1 MRARNPLV
9 IHYVHDM
16 ARAKRFYTQA
26 FNVRPNFESP
36 GWTTLN
42 FGAMELALHILH
54 PEPEASSTGER
65 DDGRGAPLAEPERPL
80 PHAGLN
86 LEVDRIEDVQRDI
99 ERLGGRLLELREPG
113 GGVPVRVASFRDC
126 EGNGF
131 ELRQVP

>member
-1 MRARNPLV
+1 MRGRNPLV

-16 ARAKRFYTQA
+16 ARATRFYAEA
-26 FNVRPNFESP
+26 FDVRPSFQSP

-42 FGAMELALHILH
+42 FGAIELALHILH
-54 PEPEASSTGER
+54 PQPKAPSAAER
-65 DDGRGAPLAEPERPL
+65 DLPNEPERPL

-99 ERLGGRLLELREPG
+99 ERLGGRLVELREPG
-113 GGVPVRVASFRDC
+113 GGVPVRVASFQDC

-131 ELRQVP
+131 ELRQER